1 MYYSNGE
8 SAEFTVLP
16 IIKSKRKL
24 LDKVSE
30 ALLKKETIDRDEF
43 EKIVGKK

>member
-1 MYYSNGE
+1 METGRE
-8 SAEFTVLP
+8 KAIK

-24 LDKVSE
+24 LDKVSA
-30 ALLKKETIDRDEF
+30 ALLEKETIDRDEF